1 MGCLLST
8 SQLITSCLEE
18 SITGTWFYAYLLG
31 VAQRVKQAYDIPLVL
46 ILDNAS
52 THHSKKMKALR
63 EVLETEYSTSLYFIP
78 AYSPEL
84 NRIEMVWKQMK
95 YHWRDFKVMSAEQ
108 IKGWVYDVA
117 SQFGSKYMFTF

>member
-8 SQLITSCLEE
+8 DQLITSCLEE
-18 SITGTWFYAYLLG
+18 PVTGTWFYAYLLG

-52 THHSKKMKALR
+52 IHHSKKMKALK

-78 AYSPEL
+78 TYSPEL

-95 YHWRDFKVMSAEQ
+95 YHWREFKVMSAEQ
-108 IKGWVYDVA
+108 IKKWVYSVS